1 MDYREVFY
9 QRYVQSR
16 LTSPAPESIENLA
29 PRSSYLDRLIRLHF
43 PQDRSAAIVE
53 VGCGH
58 GALIYFARQLGYR
71 NVTGFDRSPEQVAA
85 ARRLDIDGVREGD
98 LFSALRAQANESV
111 DVVVAFDVIE
121 HLTKDELME
130 FTSES
135 HRVLRCGG
143 RCIVH
148 TPNGGSPFFGIIRY
162 GDLTHEQAFT
172 RETISQLFLVYGFS
186 SIKCYEDTPIPRRL
200 RSAARW
206 LVWKCIRGALRLY
219 LAAETGAGG
228 KDHIFTQNL
237 LAVAIK

>member
-1 MDYREVFY
+1 MDYREVLY

-16 LTSPAPESIENLA
+16 LTSPAPASIENLA
-29 PRSSYLDRLIRLHF
+29 PRSSYLERLIRLHF
-43 PQDRSAAIVE
+43 PYDRNAVIVE

-58 GALIYFARQLGYR
+58 GALIHFARRLGYQ

-85 ARRLDIDGVREGD
+85 ARRLGIDGVREGD

-130 FTSES
+130 FAAAT

-148 TPNGGSPFFGIIRY
+148 TPNGGSPFFGMIRY

-172 RETISQLFLVYGFS
+172 REAISQLFLAYGFS
-186 SIKCYEDTPIPRRL
+186 SIKSYEDTPVPRGI

-206 LVWKCIRGALRLY
+206 IVWKCIRGILRLY

-228 KDHIFTQNL
+228 KDHILTQNL
-237 LAVAIK
+237 LAVAVK